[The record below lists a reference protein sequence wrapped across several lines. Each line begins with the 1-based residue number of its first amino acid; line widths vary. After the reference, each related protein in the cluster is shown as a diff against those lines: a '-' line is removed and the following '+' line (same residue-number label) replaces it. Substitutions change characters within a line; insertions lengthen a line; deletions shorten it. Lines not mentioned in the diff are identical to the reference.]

1 LRFPAAGRG
10 WVGGPAV
17 VDGLFIYGLLR
28 TGFSVR
34 QRRQLEMWMA
44 WAVEVAAAPVPAGPP
59 AKVFKP
65 KVPLPT
71 LESYE
76 GDPGAE
82 FWEQFPVNKKPG
94 KSLISAV
101 KLRGLVMAVGTG
113 DADRLALVCKDLT
126 VGADIGCTGR
136 WRGPSRSSNAPSAM
150 EFPREVTD
158 AVASWVAAG
167 FAIGPF
173 EEDQVPEGVKVSGIM
188 TRPKPNGAV
197 RIILNLSAPKG
208 AAVNEGIELAAFP
221 ATMSS
226 TGKWLAVLARA
237 GRNALMI
244 KMDWADAYKHI
255 HVREEDVRLQWFTW
269 LGRYFAEVCLVFGA
283 VSSPGIYDRAAKAVL
298 DLVLRMSGFPACMV
312 CQHLDD
318 VCAAAG
324 AAAAGGL
331 AAFEDCYR
339 KVAAE
344 IGVRLAPAD
353 DSDKGFSLSTRGVVL
368 GVEYDSVTWTWA
380 IPADKVARLVGQI
393 QAAMA
398 AVELRQDAVWS
409 VVGRI
414 IHYCPLV
421 PCGRFNLDHLIRA
434 NSFSAERAAM
444 VPLTAAFKRQLYF
457 WLLIIRVSSGKSRMP
472 ELAPLPAW
480 TVEAFTDAA
489 GGSLEGF
496 RGSGGV
502 IGDWWYFLPWSVT
515 INAGDRAADGKRLSK
530 KLSALELVGPLAVV
544 AAAPDICRGQP
555 VRVWV
560 DNAGSVRIWE
570 KGYSS
575 SCDICTTIVKAAA
588 TVAAALA
595 CRLEVHKIRRCSTP
609 GAVMADALS
618 QGDFRRFRAAAA
630 ACGSSP
636 AAVPAVVPRT
646 LRRWLA
652 RPVPDDDL
660 GQRLLLEMSGY
671 TPLLGYNAL

>member
-1 LRFPAAGRG
+1 ML
-10 WVGGPAV
+10 AV
-17 VDGLFIYGLLR
+17 R
-28 TGFSVR
+28 AGFSAR

-44 WAVEVAAAPVPAGPP
+44 WAVEVAATPVPGPP
-59 AKVFKP
+59 PGKVFKP
-65 KVPLPT
+65 KVQLPT
-71 LESYE
+71 LSDYR
-76 GDPGAE
+76 GDPGVE
-82 FWEQFPVNKKPG
+82 FWGRFPVNRAPG

-101 KLRGLVMAVGTG
+101 RLRGLAMAVGTS
-113 DADRLALVCKDLT
+113 DEQRLEAVCRDLT

-136 WRGPSRSSNAPSAM
+136 WRGKSRSSNAPSAL

-167 FAIGPF
+167 FAVGPF
-173 EEDQVPEGVKVSGIM
+173 VESEVPEGVKVNGIM

-208 AAVNEGIELAAFP
+208 AAVNEGIDLADFP

-237 GRNALMI
+237 GRNAVMI
-244 KMDWADAYKHI
+244 KMDWADAYKHV
-255 HVREEDVRLQWFTW
+255 HVRVEDVQLQWFAW
-269 LGRYFAEVCLVFGA
+269 LGRFFAEVCLVFGA
-283 VSSPGIYDRAAKAVL
+283 VSSPGIYDRAAKVVL
-298 DLVLRMSGFPACMV
+298 DLVLRMSGFPANLV

-324 AAAAGGL
+324 AAAADRL
-331 AAFEDCYR
+331 AAFEKCYR
-339 KVAAE
+339 GVAADV
-344 IGVRLAPAD
+344 GVRLAPAD
-353 DSDKGFSLSTRGVVL
+353 DSDKGFTLSTRGVVL
-368 GVEYDSVTWTWA
+368 GVEYDTVTWTWA

-393 QAAMA
+393 QAALVA
-398 AVELRQDAVWS
+398 DELRQDAIWS
-409 VVGRI
+409 LVGRI

-434 NSFSAERAAM
+434 NSAAVDRAAM
-444 VPLTAAFKRQLYF
+444 VQLTAATKRQLHF

-472 ELAPLPAW
+472 ELLPLPAW

-502 IGDWWYFLPWSVT
+502 IGDWWYFLPWSTT

-575 SCDICTTIVKAAA
+575 SCDICNTIVKAAA

-595 CRLEVHKIRRCSTP
+595 CRLEVHKIRRCSSP

-630 ACGSSP
+630 ACGARPMST
-636 AAVPAVVPRT
+636 PAVVPRT
-646 LRRWLA
+646 LRRWVV

-660 GQRLLLEMSGY
+660 GQRLLVEMSGS
-671 TPLLGYNAL
+671 TPLLGYNNL

>member
-1 LRFPAAGRG
+1 
-10 WVGGPAV
+10 
-17 VDGLFIYGLLR
+17 
-28 TGFSVR
+28 
-34 QRRQLEMWMA
+34 MWMA
-44 WAVEVAAAPVPAGPP
+44 WTVEVAASPVPAAPP
-59 AKVFKP
+59 GKVFKP

-71 LESYE
+71 LADYSAE
-76 GDPGAE
+76 PGEE
-82 FWEQFPVNKKPG
+82 FWKLFPVNRKPG
-94 KSLISAV
+94 SSLISAA
-101 KLRGLVMAVGTG
+101 KLRGLAMAVGTA
-113 DADRLALVCKDLT
+113 DPDRLAAVCGDLT
-126 VGADIGCTGR
+126 RGADVGCRGR
-136 WRGPSRSSNAPSAM
+136 WREGSRSSNAPSAL

-167 FAIGPF
+167 FAVGPF
-173 EEDQVPEGVKVSGIM
+173 REDEVPAGVKVNGIM

-208 AAVNEGIELAAFP
+208 AAVNEGIDLADFP

-237 GRNALMI
+237 GRNAVMI

-255 HVREEDVRLQWFTW
+255 HVREEDVPLQWFSW

-283 VSSPGIYDRAAKAVL
+283 VSSPGIYDRAAKVVL
-298 DLVLRMSGFPACMV
+298 DLVLRMTGFPASLV

-324 AAAAGGL
+324 AAAAGKL

-339 KVAAE
+339 RVAADV
-344 IGVRLAPAD
+344 GVRLAPAD
-353 DSDKGFSLSTRGVVL
+353 DTDKGFTLSTRGVVL
-368 GVEYDSVTWTWA
+368 GVEYDTVKWTWA

-393 QAAMA
+393 QAALA
-398 AVELRQDAVWS
+398 ATELRQDAIWS

-421 PCGRFNLDHLIRA
+421 PAGRFNLDHLIKA
-434 NSFSAERAAM
+434 NSATAVRAEL
-444 VPLTAAFKRQLYF
+444 VKLTAGFKRQLEF

-472 ELAPLPAW
+472 ELWPLPAW

-502 IGDWWYFLPWSVT
+502 VGDWWYFLPWSTT

-575 SCDICTTIVKAAA
+575 SCDICTTIVKATA

-595 CRLEVHKIRRCSTP
+595 CRLEVFKIRRCSTP

-630 ACGSSP
+630 AGGVSP
-636 AAVPAVVPRT
+636 AAVPAVVPRA

-660 GQRLLLEMSGY
+660 GQRILVEMGGY
-671 TPLLGYNAL
+671 TPLLGYNNL